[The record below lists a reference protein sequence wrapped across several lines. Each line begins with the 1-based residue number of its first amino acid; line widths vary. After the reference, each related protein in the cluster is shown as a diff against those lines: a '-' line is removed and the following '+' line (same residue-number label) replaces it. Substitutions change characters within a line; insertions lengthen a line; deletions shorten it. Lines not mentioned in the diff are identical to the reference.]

1 MDKQIGIVS
10 LDIGYSNIEDDLNIA
25 LVYKDNG
32 DQDFSKTLNNYI
44 ELLKGAVASLELIK
58 DTTNEKESE
67 NLELITN
74 KNSTALCIKGNNEI
88 IERYIGFGIA
98 NDNFDESDDEDCY
111 NLSDSENYVSDSSSE
126 YNELCASDDTDT
138 QIGSD
143 EEFEPE
149 SDSTSTSSKSDHLPE
164 PEQKPKKSKLK

>member
-98 NDNFDESDDEDCY
+98 NDNVVLGLAAKGRRRTHHDAATRQALADVVVTFAFEHEVHA
-111 NLSDSENYVSDSSSE
+111 LGKERAE
-126 YNELCASDDTDT
+126 ALASGTMQT
-138 QIGSD
+138 NRQRVIR
-143 EEFEPE
+143 
-149 SDSTSTSSKSDHLPE
+149 
-164 PEQKPKKSKLK
+164 